1 MSARIRK
8 TIHFPLDLVMRVDKL
23 RSDERPIPSFSNI
36 TCTLVE
42 RGLSVYD
49 TVQEKE
55 EQIDEMLVEI
65 EGKGSKRERESKS
78 TKPNRKGK
86 AEKIYPKFCD
96 HCGRSLEKGIRF
108 CDGCGTSLVI

>member
-8 TIHFPLDLVMRVDKL
+8 TIHMPFELVMHVDKL
-23 RSDERPIPSFSNI
+23 RSNERPIPSFSNI

-49 TVQEKE
+49 VVEEKE
-55 EQIDEMLVEI
+55 EEIDEMLVEI

-78 TKPNRKGK
+78 TKPKRKI
-86 AEKIYPKFCD
+86 ERISPKFCD
-96 HCGRSLEKGIRF
+96 HCGRSLEKGIKF
-108 CDGCGTSLVI
+108 CDGCGTLVI

>member
-23 RSDERPIPSFSNI
+23 RSNERPIPSFSNI

-49 TVQEKE
+49 TVE
-55 EQIDEMLVEI
+55 EQEEKIDEVLVEI
-65 EGKGSKRERESKS
+65 EGKGSKREREIKS
-78 TKPNRKGK
+78 AKPKRKV
-86 AEKIYPKFCD
+86 ERISPKFCD
-96 HCGRSLEKGIRF
+96 HCGRSLEKGIKF
-108 CDGCGTSLVI
+108 CDGCGTSLEI

>member
-1 MSARIRK
+1 MPAE
-8 TIHFPLDLVMRVDKL
+8 LVMHVDKL

-55 EQIDEMLVEI
+55 EEIDEMIVEI
-65 EGKGSKRERESKS
+65 EGKGSKREREIKS
-78 TKPNRKGK
+78 PKQNRKK
-86 AEKIYPKFCD
+86 VEKVFPKFCD
-96 HCGRSLEKGIRF
+96 YCGRSLEKGIKF
-108 CDGCGTSLVI
+108 CDRCGSSILG